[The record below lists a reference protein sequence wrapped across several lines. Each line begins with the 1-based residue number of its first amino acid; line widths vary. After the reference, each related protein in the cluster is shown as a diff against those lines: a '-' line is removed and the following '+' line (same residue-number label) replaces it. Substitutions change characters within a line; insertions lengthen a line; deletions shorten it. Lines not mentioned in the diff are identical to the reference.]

1 MLESAILILELED
14 NNLKNSL
21 KQIHTHGWNFDK
33 QSQSQNRNL
42 CERDLI
48 PLLDHKSQ
56 QSEVPYF
63 KFVNDYLLRLINNA
77 PILDLV
83 TIDTA
88 TSDESQQTIS
98 VDSGDNSVVAKLIKQ
113 SDRES
118 SAQVNVTVRMF
129 INFQGSQLLWINILR
144 IFAVLLSR
152 INYCKAYRDP
162 ILILIFSKMNIL
174 WTTT

>member
-1 MLESAILILELED
+1 MLESTILLLELED

-56 QSEVPYF
+56 QSEIPYF
-63 KFVNDYLLRLINNA
+63 KFVNDYLLQLINTA

-83 TIDTA
+83 ATDTA
-88 TSDESQQTIS
+88 SDENHPT
-98 VDSGDNSVVAKLIKQ
+98 VDAENDSVVAKLIKQ

-118 SAQVNVTVRMF
+118 SAQVNITVYVQIF
-129 INFQGSQLLWINILR
+129 EAR
-144 IFAVLLSR
+144 IFFVE
-152 INYCKAYRDP
+152 
-162 ILILIFSKMNIL
+162 
-174 WTTT
+174 